1 MWNDL
6 KNNEGA
12 RRGEIMNEIMNV
24 IWTRQKLLHVNVLI
38 KGQENIYSNWLQQ
51 CLVKNVYN
59 TEFTFVK

>member
-38 KGQENIYSNWLQQ
+38 KSQENIYSNWLQQ

-59 TEFTFVK
+59 T